1 MRMLALPLD
10 DQKNDVTPVACKRC
24 RSLLSFSSRL
34 RFSSV
39 SPSLGGTS
47 SCFLAIVFTSTPH
60 SCKRARD
67 DGSVSVGVSASVSV
81 SVSASRSISVS
92 ATRSV
97 SVGVSLS
104 VSVGASGRGRS
115 WRGGAGGGEG
125 AGAREKSEG

>member
-1 MRMLALPLD
+1 MRMLVLPLD

-39 SPSLGGTS
+39 SPSLGGTT

-67 DGSVSVGVSASVSV
+67 DRSVRVGVSVVALALALGLGLAVWIALGIAV
-81 SVSASRSISVS
+81 
-92 ATRSV
+92 
-97 SVGVSLS
+97 
-104 VSVGASGRGRS
+104 
-115 WRGGAGGGEG
+115 
-125 AGAREKSEG
+125 